1 MYVNPGEL
9 DKQIRIILVNEGD
22 ETNENGF
29 PIKTETLIRECFAKV
44 VNTSG
49 TEIQKANSEFS
60 EAKKRFLVRWT
71 PVKINTDMVVRYEG
85 KDYSIVYPNRYNDG
99 KEYAEIWTEL
109 SERV

>member
-9 DKQIRIILVNEGD
+9 DKTIEIILISEGE

-29 PIKTETLIRECFAKV
+29 PVKTETLIRRCSAKV
-44 VNTSG
+44 TNTSG
-49 TEIQKANSEFS
+49 TEIQKAGSEFS

-71 PVKINTDMVVRYEG
+71 PAKINTDMVVRYGG
-85 KDYSIVYPNRYNDG
+85 KDYNIVYPNVYNDG
-99 KEYAEIWTEL
+99 REYAEIWTEL